1 MPLVRID
8 LVRGKSAHYRKALGE
23 IVYKAMVD
31 VINVPTDDKFQ
42 VITEHAPEEL
52 TFPES
57 YLGNHYSQDAIF
69 IQITLNS
76 GRSLELKTCA
86 YRAGRAGPVCECGHI
101 RDRHGLGGRRRHVDR
116 DLFARQNK
124 GWSGSARRR
133 DFSGLDNRGQ
143 VHGGGGHTI
152 EPDFS
157 QAEKCR

>member
-31 VINVPTDDKFQ
+31 VINVPTNDEFQ

-69 IQITLNS
+69 IQVTLNS
-76 GRSLELKTCA
+76 GRSLELKKA
-86 YRAGRAGPVCECGHI
+86 FYKRI
-101 RDRHGLGGRRRHVDR
+101 VD
-116 DLFARQNK
+116 DLQTQLKMRPDDVVINLVEVPK
-124 GWSGSARRR
+124 ENWSFGNGIA
-133 DFSGLDNRGQ
+133 Q
-143 VHGGGGHTI
+143 Y
-152 EPDFS
+152 
-157 QAEKCR
+157 AA